1 MTDVMVLQP
10 SRALFLMYSALPE
23 IIKLPVQQ
31 QLVPPITVQV
41 EQGNC
46 DVLVGDLVGNLV
58 GGLVGT

>member
-1 MTDVMVLQP
+1 
-10 SRALFLMYSALPE
+10 MYSALPE